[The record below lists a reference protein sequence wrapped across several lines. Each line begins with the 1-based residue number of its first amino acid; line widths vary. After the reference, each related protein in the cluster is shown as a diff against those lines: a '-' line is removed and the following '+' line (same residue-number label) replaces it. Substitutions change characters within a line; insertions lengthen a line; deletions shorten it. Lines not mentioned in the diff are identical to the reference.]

1 MLYNMLLSHQ
11 KPKLIINLI
20 VIGYSCRCNG
30 GFTPNQDGTSCID
43 EDECRSGFYCRGGR
57 CLNTIGSFQCECPQ
71 GSQPSFD
78 RKVFYL

>member
-1 MLYNMLLSHQ
+1 MMVKHQ
-11 KPKLIINLI
+11 KAKLNLNSI

-30 GFTPNQDGTSCID
+30 GFILNQDGTSCID
-43 EDECRSGFYCRGGR
+43 EDECRSGIYCRGGR

-78 RKVFYL
+78 RKVFYLQS